1 MPSLNNVILM
11 GGLTR
16 DPELR
21 RTGGGTAI
29 TKLSLAVSEQYKNKA
44 GENVETTCYV
54 DIDAWGRLGENCAQY
69 LAKGSPI
76 LVQGKLQFEQWE
88 AKDGAKR
95 SKLSVRAADVQ
106 FLGKAPAAEAASEQ
120 PPAAEPSTP
129 PKAPTPDPWDEE
141 EGEVP
146 F

>member
-1 MPSLNNVILM
+1 MSSLNHVILM

-21 RTGGGTAI
+21 RTAGGTAI

-69 LAKGSPI
+69 LAKGSPV

-88 AKDGAKR
+88 AKDGTKR
-95 SKLSVRAADVQ
+95 SKLSLRATDVQ
-106 FLGKAPAAEAASEQ
+106 FLGKAPGASQEQTVAEV
-120 PPAAEPSTP
+120 
-129 PKAPTPDPWDEE
+129 PTQEKTHKPEADPWDDDEP
-141 EGEVP
+141 P

>member
-1 MPSLNNVILM
+1 MSSLNHVILM

-21 RTGGGTAI
+21 RTAGGTAI

-69 LAKGSPI
+69 LAKGSPV

-88 AKDGAKR
+88 AKDGSKR
-95 SKLSVRAADVQ
+95 SKLSVRATDVQ
-106 FLGKAPAAEAASEQ
+106 FLGKAPGVSDEKTAGD
-120 PPAAEPSTP
+120 
-129 PKAPTPDPWDEE
+129 APTQEKTPKPEADPWEDDEP
-141 EGEVP
+141 P

>member
-1 MPSLNNVILM
+1 M
-11 GGLTR
+11 
-16 DPELR
+16 
-21 RTGGGTAI
+21 
-29 TKLSLAVSEQYKNKA
+29 
-44 GENVETTCYV
+44 
-54 DIDAWGRLGENCAQY
+54 GENCAQY

-120 PPAAEPSTP
+120 PPAAEAPTP